1 MPSVA
6 LLVIAK
12 EPLPGRAKTRLTPP
26 CTDAEAAS
34 LAAAALMDTIDVV
47 ACTPAGRRIL
57 VFDGDPRGFL
67 RDGFELR
74 AQRGQ
79 GLGERLAAAFED
91 VGGPAL
97 LVGMDTPQLTSRLL
111 QKGMRALTQPG
122 VDAVL
127 GPALDGG
134 YWSVGFSASA
144 PGAFADVPMSR
155 DCTLARQRG
164 RLAELGLAVHEQA
177 ALRDVDTIQDAR
189 VVAADAPHTRFAT
202 ALANIGTTG

>member
-47 ACTPAGRRIL
+47 SRTPAARRIL
-57 VFDGDPRGFL
+57 VFDGDPRRFL

-74 AQRGQ
+74 AQRGR

-91 VGGPAL
+91 IGGPAL
-97 LVGMDTPQLTSRLL
+97 LVGMDTPQLISRLL
-111 QKGMRALTQPG
+111 QDAMAALTQPG

-134 YWSVGFSASA
+134 YWSVGLRASV
-144 PGAFADVPMSR
+144 PGAFTDVPMSR
-155 DCTLARQRG
+155 DCTLARQRA
-164 RLAELGLAVHEQA
+164 RLAELGLAVHEQVT
-177 ALRDVDTIQDAR
+177 LRDVDTIEDAR
-189 VVAADAPHTRFAT
+189 AVAGDAPHTRFAT
-202 ALANIGTTG
+202 ALASI